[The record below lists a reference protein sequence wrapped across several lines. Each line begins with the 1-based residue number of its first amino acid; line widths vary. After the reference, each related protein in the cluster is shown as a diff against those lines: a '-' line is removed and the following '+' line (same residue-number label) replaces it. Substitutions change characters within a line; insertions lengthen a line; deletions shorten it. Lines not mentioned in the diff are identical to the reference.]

1 MPPSMLEEPH
11 SLYKEKMKELTIDN
25 LRQVDEYRWLLPRQG
40 KMLTDGMLFID
51 RGLLEHIKNDK
62 SVNQVG
68 NVAWLP
74 GIVGRSLAMPDMHQG
89 YGFPIGGVA
98 AFDPDKG
105 VVSPGGVGYDINC
118 GVRLLRSTL
127 AKEDV
132 RSSISELVDTL
143 FTNVPTGVGSKQQ
156 HLKLDKQELKKVLE
170 SGAHWAVKN
179 GFGSQDDLLH
189 IEEGGRL
196 DWADPESVSERALDR
211 GQAQLGTLGSGNH
224 FVEIGFVDRIF
235 DKKLAAGIGLS
246 DNQVTII
253 IHTGSRG
260 LGHQVCGDYIRL
272 LQNAARKY
280 GFDLPDREL
289 CCAPIGSPEGKKYLA
304 AMAAAANFAF
314 ANRQI
319 ITEEVRQTFEQVLGR
334 GRNKLGLE
342 LIYDVCHN
350 IAKYEHHVIDGRMQE
365 VVVHRKG
372 ATRAFPA
379 HHPKVPEAYRETG
392 QPVLIPGDMGRYSY
406 VLVGT
411 ERGMLETF
419 GSTCHGAGRMMSR
432 HAATKAA
439 RGHNVAAELADMGV
453 IVRGAGRGT
462 LVEEIPQAYK
472 DVEDVVRVVH
482 EAGLAR
488 KVARLR
494 PLGVIKG

>member
-1 MPPSMLEEPH
+1 
-11 SLYKEKMKELTIDN
+11 MKDLTIHN
-25 LRQVDEYRWLLPRQG
+25 LKQIDQYRWLLPKQG
-40 KMLTDGMLFID
+40 KMLTDGLLFLD
-51 RGLLEHIKNDK
+51 KGLLEHIKNDR
-62 SVNQVG
+62 SIAQVA

-98 AFDPDKG
+98 AFDPDRG

-118 GVRLLRSTL
+118 GVRLLRTSLEKEEL
-127 AKEDV
+127 AGQVE
-132 RSSISELVDTL
+132 SLVNNL
-143 FTNVPTGVGSKQQ
+143 FANIPTGVGSKQR
-156 HLKLDKQELKKVLE
+156 HLKLSKQELQKVLE
-170 SGAHWAVKN
+170 AGASWAVKK
-179 GFGSQDDLLH
+179 GYGESDDLLH
-189 IEEGGRL
+189 IEEGGNL
-196 DWADPESVSERALDR
+196 DWADPETVSDRALER
-211 GQAQLGTLGSGNH
+211 GQPQLGTLGSGNH
-224 FVEIGFVDRIF
+224 FVEVGFVDRIF
-235 DKKLAAGIGLS
+235 DEKLATGIGLFKG
-246 DNQVTII
+246 QVTII
-253 IHTGSRG
+253 VHTGSRG

-272 LQNAARKY
+272 LQDAARKY

-289 CCAPIGSPEGKKYLA
+289 CCAPVHSKEGEKYLS

-319 ITEEVRQTFEQVLGR
+319 ITEEVRRTFEQTLGKGSR
-334 GRNKLGLE
+334 KLGLE
-342 LIYDVCHN
+342 LVYDVCHN
-350 IAKYEHHVIDGRMQE
+350 IAKFETHEINGQMQE

-379 HHPKVPEAYRETG
+379 KHPKVPEAYQETG

-411 ERGMLETF
+411 DKALKETF
-419 GSTCHGAGRMMSR
+419 GSTCHGAGRIMSR
-432 HAATKAA
+432 HAAKKFAK
-439 RGHNVAAELADMGV
+439 GHNITAELAEMGV
-453 IVRGAGRGT
+453 YVRGAGRAT

-482 EAGLAR
+482 EAGIAQ

-494 PLGVIKG
+494 PMGVIKG

>member
-1 MPPSMLEEPH
+1 
-11 SLYKEKMKELTIDN
+11 MKDLTVHN
-25 LRQVDEYRWLLPRQG
+25 LKQLDQYRWLLPKQG
-40 KMLTDGMLFID
+40 KMLTDGLLFLD
-51 RGLLEHIKNDK
+51 RGLLEHIKNDR
-62 SVNQVG
+62 SIAQVA

-74 GIVGRSLAMPDMHQG
+74 GIVGKSLAMPDMHQG

-98 AFDPDKG
+98 AFDPDRG

-118 GVRLLRSTL
+118 GVRLLRTSL
-127 AKEDV
+127 EKED
-132 RSSISELVDTL
+132 ITGQIETLVNQL
-143 FTNVPTGVGSKQQ
+143 FSNIPTGVGSRQRY
-156 HLKLDKQELKKVLE
+156 LKLNIQELKRVLE
-170 SGAHWAVKN
+170 SGASWAVKK
-179 GFGSQDDLLH
+179 GYGTKDDLLH
-189 IEEGGRL
+189 IEEGGKL
-196 DWADPESVSERALDR
+196 EWADPEAVSDRALER
-211 GQAQLGTLGSGNH
+211 GQPQLGTLGSGNH
-224 FVEIGFVDRIF
+224 FVEVGFVDRIF
-235 DKKLAAGIGLS
+235 DNTIASGIGLFK
-246 DNQVTII
+246 NQVTII

-272 LQNAARKY
+272 LQNASRKY

-289 CCAPIGSPEGKKYLA
+289 CCAPICSAEGEKYLS

-319 ITEEVRQTFEQVLGR
+319 ITEEVRRTFESTLGK
-334 GRNKLGLE
+334 GAKKLGLE
-342 LIYDVCHN
+342 LVYDVCHN
-350 IAKYEHHVIDGRMQE
+350 IAKFETHEVDGLLQE

-379 HHPKVPEAYRETG
+379 NHPKVPEAYRQTG

-411 ERGMLETF
+411 EKALKETF
-419 GSTCHGAGRMMSR
+419 GSTCHGAGRIMSR
-432 HAATKAA
+432 HAAKKFA
-439 RGHNVAAELADMGV
+439 RGHNITAELAEMGV
-453 IVRGAGRGT
+453 KVRGAGRAT
-462 LVEEIPQAYK
+462 LIEEIPQAYK

-482 EAGLAR
+482 EAGIAQ

>member
-1 MPPSMLEEPH
+1 MQEM
-11 SLYKEKMKELTIDN
+11 TIHD
-25 LRQVDEYRWLLPRQG
+25 LRQIDQYRWLLPKQG
-40 KMLTDGMLFID
+40 KMRTEGMLFLD
-51 RGLLEHIKNDK
+51 KKLLQHIKNDK
-62 SVNQVG
+62 SISQVA

-98 AFDPDKG
+98 AFDPDQG

-118 GVRLLRSTL
+118 GVRLLRTSLEKHEIT
-127 AKEDV
+127 AKIAD
-132 RSSISELVDTL
+132 LVDIL
-143 FTNVPTGVGSKQQ
+143 FSNIPSGVGSKQPN
-156 HLKLDKQELKKVLE
+156 LKLDKKELKKVLG
-170 SGAHWAVKN
+170 SGAQWAVKK

-189 IEEGGRL
+189 IEEGGNL
-196 DWADPESVSERALDR
+196 AWADPEAVSDRALDR
-211 GQAQLGTLGSGNH
+211 GLAQLGTLGSGNH
-224 FVEIGFVDRIF
+224 FVEVGFVDRIF
-235 DKKLAAGIGLS
+235 DEKLAQGIGLFQG
-246 DNQVTII
+246 QVTII

-272 LQNAARKY
+272 LQNAWRKY
-280 GFDLPDREL
+280 GFELPDREL
-289 CCAPIGSPEGKKYLA
+289 CCAPIRSPEGKQYLA
-304 AMAAAANFAF
+304 GMAAAANFAF

-319 ITEEVRQTFEQVLGR
+319 ITEEVRRTFEQVFGR
-334 GRNKLGLE
+334 GASKMEIE
-342 LIYDVCHN
+342 LVYDVCHN
-350 IAKYEHHVIDGRMQE
+350 IAKFETHEVDGRQRE
-365 VVVHRKG
+365 VLVHRKG

-379 HHPKVPEAYRETG
+379 HHPKVPELYRETG

-411 ERGMLETF
+411 DRAMKETF
-419 GSTCHGAGRMMSR
+419 GSTCHGAGRLMSR
-432 HAATKAA
+432 QAAKKIAK
-439 RGHNVAAELADMGV
+439 GHNVTAELAEMGV
-453 IVRGAGRGT
+453 TVKGAGRAT

-482 EAGLAR
+482 EAGLAS